1 MELYKRV
8 FNTDQSITYMD
19 SNSKLTVDHTV
30 SQFLMW
36 NNGPNSFYEK
46 NTLDFVTLYYEHL

>member
-1 MELYKRV
+1 ME
-8 FNTDQSITYMD
+8 

-46 NTLDFVTLYYEHL
+46 NTLDIVTLYYEHL